1 MYNLFYYKVYG
12 KDRQHEKESVPGSVS
27 LDTADLYRILIF
39 RNVLWIYD
47 AEQRI
52 FFCLSAVYEYVHLC
66 RLHGICDSQS
76 AVVSLS
82 SPVSLSAG
90 IDGQCQAL
98 VLWNLHAG

>member
-1 MYNLFYYKVYG
+1 MRSKGFSVGYPLFM
-12 KDRQHEKESVPGSVS
+12 SMFIFAGSMEFV
-27 LDTADLYRILIF
+27 T
-39 RNVLWIYD
+39 V
-47 AEQRI
+47 
-52 FFCLSAVYEYVHLC
+52 
-66 RLHGICDSQS
+66 QS

>member
-1 MYNLFYYKVYG
+1 MQCTTLPKIVRFVFYENKSFQSGLALYIAHLCG
-12 KDRQHEKESVPGSVS
+12 IFVPGYGV
-27 LDTADLYRILIF
+27 LIF
-39 RNVLWIYD
+39 NE
-47 AEQRI
+47 EQRI
-52 FFCLSAVYEYVHLC
+52 LCRVSAVYEYVYLC